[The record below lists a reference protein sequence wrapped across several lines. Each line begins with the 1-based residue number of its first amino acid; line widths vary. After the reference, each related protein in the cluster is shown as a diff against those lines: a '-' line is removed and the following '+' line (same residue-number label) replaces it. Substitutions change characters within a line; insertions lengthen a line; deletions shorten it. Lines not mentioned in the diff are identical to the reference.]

1 MEKYFD
7 EFTANWNLH
16 LRYFVLYWNFGL
28 FVYTQNLNFLRLI
41 KYSKPSFYP
50 GRKTLNFLQKKSVP
64 VILEF
69 NMIGLTAGKSKT
81 IVGLLRSDS
90 PSF

>member
-28 FVYTQNLNFLRLI
+28 FVYTQNLNF
-41 KYSKPSFYP
+41 
-50 GRKTLNFLQKKSVP
+50 TLNKIFQDFQDFDFPGFSIP
-64 VILEF
+64 VE
-69 NMIGLTAGKSKT
+69 KT
-81 IVGLLRSDS
+81 
-90 PSF
+90 